1 MSGRLTPGQRG
12 HDAQRDWHFPDHH
25 HLPTIRYH
33 HHLVME
39 RSVTPQ
45 QKFTLWMLA
54 ILCMFAFCMA
64 LTFTAPTTH

>member
-1 MSGRLTPGQRG
+1 M
-12 HDAQRDWHFPDHH
+12 
-25 HLPTIRYH
+25 
-33 HHLVME
+33 
-39 RSVTPQ
+39 TPQ